1 MAQSIGFF
9 ISNIGR
15 KFRQTA
21 TNRFEE
27 FEITAEQSAVLNQ
40 LTEKQGINQK
50 ELANLLD
57 KPSANVTRLID
68 QLEKKHLV
76 ERKESPTDRRAYFTY
91 ITEQGKEMQQNLKPV
106 NESLHAD
113 ILSGVTEEELASF
126 RKVLNIINE
135 NINKSPWNHF

>member
-1 MAQSIGFF
+1 MAQSMGFF

-27 FEITAEQSAVLNQ
+27 FGITAEQSAVLNQ
-40 LTEKQGINQK
+40 LTDTQGINQK
-50 ELANLLD
+50 ELANHLD

-68 QLEKKHLV
+68 QLEKKELV
-76 ERKESPTDRRAYFTY
+76 RREESPTDRRAYFTY
-91 ITEQGKEMQQNLKPV
+91 ITDKGKEVYQTLKPV

-113 ILSGVTEEELASF
+113 ILSGVSEEELASF
-126 RKVLNIINE
+126 KKVLHIIND